1 MIKSI
6 FKISL
11 LLLFIITGC
20 TLESKFGLPK
30 KDKIDNDL
38 LGTWTTPCIINQDSD
53 TLKIKALD
61 DFNYQLVFDTNEVLK
76 AYSLK
81 IKEYN
86 IINIIS
92 TTGSNN
98 LFYGYEVEKDT
109 LRFYEVN
116 PELLKGEI
124 TSEKELN
131 DFFIENIDKDNF
143 FMNACIM
150 VKPSN

>member
-6 FKISL
+6 FKLSF
-11 LLLFIITGC
+11 LFLVITGC

-30 KDKIDNDL
+30 KDKIDNEL
-38 LGTWTTPCIINQDSD
+38 LGVWTTPCIVNQDSD
-53 TLKIKALD
+53 TLKINALD
-61 DFNYQLVFDTNEVLK
+61 DFNYQLIFDTNEELK

-81 IKEYN
+81 IKQYN

-116 PELLKGEI
+116 PELLKDEI
-124 TSEKELN
+124 TSEKELT
-131 DFFIENIDKDNF
+131 DFFLENIDKHNF
-143 FMNACIM
+143 FMNACVMIR
-150 VKPSN
+150 N

>member
-6 FKISL
+6 FKLSF
-11 LLLFIITGC
+11 LFLVITGC

-30 KDKIDNDL
+30 KDKIDNEL
-38 LGTWTTPCIINQDSD
+38 LGVWTTPCIVNQDSD
-53 TLKIKALD
+53 TLKINALD
-61 DFNYQLVFDTNEVLK
+61 DFNYQLIFDTNEVLK

-81 IKEYN
+81 IKQYN

-116 PELLKGEI
+116 PELLKDEI
-124 TSEKELN
+124 TSEKELT
-131 DFFIENIDKDNF
+131 DFFLENIDKYNF
-143 FMNACIM
+143 FMNACVMIR
-150 VKPSN
+150 N

>member
-6 FKISL
+6 LKFSF
-11 LLLFIITGC
+11 LLFIIKGC

-30 KDKIDNDL
+30 KDNVDQNL
-38 LGTWTTPCIINQDSD
+38 LGIWTTPCIINQESD
-53 TLKIKALD
+53 TLTIKSINDKTYEL
-61 DFNYQLVFDTNEVLK
+61 LFDTDEK
-76 AYSLK
+76 MEAYSLK
-81 IKEYN
+81 IKDYT

-92 TTGSNN
+92 NIDQSN
-98 LFYGYEVEKDT
+98 LFYGYEVENDT

-131 DFFIENIDKDNF
+131 DFFLQNIDKHNF

-150 VKPSN
+150 LRN

>member
-6 FKISL
+6 FKLSF
-11 LLLFIITGC
+11 LFLVITGC

-30 KDKIDNDL
+30 KDKIDNEL
-38 LGTWTTPCIINQDSD
+38 LGVWTTPCIVNQDSD
-53 TLKIKALD
+53 TLKINALD
-61 DFNYQLVFDTNEVLK
+61 DFNYQLIFDTNEELK

-81 IKEYN
+81 IKQYN

-116 PELLKGEI
+116 PELLKDEI
-124 TSEKELN
+124 TSEKELT
-131 DFFIENIDKDNF
+131 DFFLENIDKYNF
-143 FMNACIM
+143 FMNACVMIR
-150 VKPSN
+150 N

>member
-6 FKISL
+6 LKLSFV
-11 LLLFIITGC
+11 LFIITGC

-30 KDKIDNDL
+30 KDKVDQNL
-38 LGTWTTPCIINQDSD
+38 LGVWTTPCIINQESD
-53 TLKIKALD
+53 TLTIKSID
-61 DFNYQLVFDTNEVLK
+61 DYTYRLLFDTNEQLE

-81 IKEYN
+81 IKDYT

-92 TTGSNN
+92 NVEKNN
-98 LFYGYEVEKDT
+98 LFYGYEVENDT

-116 PELLKGEI
+116 PELLTNEVN
-124 TSEKELN
+124 SEKELN
-131 DFFIENIDKDNF
+131 DFFLENIDKHNF

-150 VKPSN
+150 VRPSK

>member
-6 FKISL
+6 LKLSFV
-11 LLLFIITGC
+11 LFIITGC

-30 KDKIDNDL
+30 KDKVDQNL
-38 LGTWTTPCIINQDSD
+38 LGVWTTPCIINQESD
-53 TLKIKALD
+53 TLTIKAID
-61 DFNYQLVFDTNEVLK
+61 DYTYRWLFDTNEQLE

-81 IKEYN
+81 IKDYT

-92 TTGSNN
+92 NIEKNN
-98 LFYGYEVEKDT
+98 LFYGYEVENDT

-116 PELLKGEI
+116 PELLTNEVN
-124 TSEKELN
+124 SEKELN
-131 DFFIENIDKDNF
+131 DFFLENIDKHNF

-150 VKPSN
+150 VRPSK

>member
-6 FKISL
+6 LKFSF
-11 LLLFIITGC
+11 LLFVITGC

-30 KDKIDNDL
+30 KDSIDQNL
-38 LGTWTTPCIINQDSD
+38 LGVWTTPCIINQESD
-53 TLKIKALD
+53 TLTIKSINDKTYEL
-61 DFNYQLVFDTNEVLK
+61 LFDTDEK
-76 AYSLK
+76 MEAYSLK
-81 IKEYN
+81 IKDYT
-86 IINIIS
+86 IINVIS
-92 TTGSNN
+92 NIDQSN
-98 LFYGYEVEKDT
+98 LFYGYEVENDT

-131 DFFIENIDKDNF
+131 DFFLQNIDKHNF

-150 VKPSN
+150 LRN

>member
-6 FKISL
+6 LKLSFV
-11 LLLFIITGC
+11 LFIITGC

-30 KDKIDNDL
+30 KDKVDQNL
-38 LGTWTTPCIINQDSD
+38 LGVWTTPCIINQESD
-53 TLKIKALD
+53 TLTIKSID
-61 DFNYQLVFDTNEVLK
+61 DYTYRLLFDTTEQLE

-81 IKEYN
+81 IKNYT

-92 TTGSNN
+92 NIEKNN
-98 LFYGYEVEKDT
+98 LFYGYEVENDT

-116 PELLKGEI
+116 PELLTNEVN
-124 TSEKELN
+124 SEKELN
-131 DFFIENIDKDNF
+131 DFFLENIDKHNF

-150 VKPSN
+150 VRPSK

>member
-1 MIKSI
+1 MIKLVL
-6 FKISL
+6 KIGFVL
-11 LLLFIITGC
+11 LVLTGC

-30 KDKIDNDL
+30 KDKIDSEL
-38 LGTWTTPCIINQDSD
+38 LGVWTTPCIVNQDSD
-53 TLKIKALD
+53 TLKINALD
-61 DFNYQLVFDTNEVLK
+61 DFNYQLIFDTNEELK

-81 IKEYN
+81 IKQYN

-116 PELLKGEI
+116 PELLKDEI
-124 TSEKELN
+124 TSEKELT
-131 DFFIENIDKDNF
+131 DFFLENIDKHNF
-143 FMNACIM
+143 FMNACVMIR
-150 VKPSN
+150 N

>member
-1 MIKSI
+1 MIKSVL
-6 FKISL
+6 KISFVL
-11 LLLFIITGC
+11 LVLTGC

-30 KDKIDNDL
+30 KDKIDSEL
-38 LGTWTTPCIINQDSD
+38 LGVWTTPCIVNQDSD
-53 TLKIKALD
+53 TLKINALD
-61 DFNYQLVFDTNEVLK
+61 DFNYQLIFDTNEVLK

-81 IKEYN
+81 IKQYN

-116 PELLKGEI
+116 PELLKDEI
-124 TSEKELN
+124 TSEKELT
-131 DFFIENIDKDNF
+131 DFFLENIDKYNF
-143 FMNACIM
+143 FMNACVMIR
-150 VKPSN
+150 N

>member
-1 MIKSI
+1 MIKLVL
-6 FKISL
+6 KIGFVL
-11 LLLFIITGC
+11 LVLTGC

-30 KDKIDNDL
+30 KDKIDNEL
-38 LGTWTTPCIINQDSD
+38 LGVWTTPCIVNQDSD
-53 TLKIKALD
+53 TLKINALD
-61 DFNYQLVFDTNEVLK
+61 DFNYQLIFDTNEVLK

-81 IKEYN
+81 IKQYN

-116 PELLKGEI
+116 PELLKDEI
-124 TSEKELN
+124 TSEKELT
-131 DFFIENIDKDNF
+131 DFFLENIDKYNF
-143 FMNACIM
+143 FMNACVMIR
-150 VKPSN
+150 N

>member
-1 MIKSI
+1 MIKSVL
-6 FKISL
+6 KIGFAL
-11 LLLFIITGC
+11 LVLTGC

-30 KDKIDNDL
+30 KDKIDTEL
-38 LGTWTTPCIINQDSD
+38 LGIWTTPCIINQESD
-53 TLKIKALD
+53 TLTIKSID
-61 DFNYQLVFDTNEVLK
+61 DYTYRLLFDTNEELK
-76 AYSLK
+76 AHSLK

-86 IINIIS
+86 IINIVS
-92 TTGSNN
+92 NPEGNN

-131 DFFIENIDKDNF
+131 DFFLENIDKHNF